1 MLASGFSG
9 ISITQF
15 HIRGAP
21 SSSVICRLYNYIF
34 SVVSEILDGQW
45 RFLYGATFVI
55 PYNLEEKN
63 FRPLGFWYHAK
74 PNISFFIS
82 CIVGQISCMCDKS
95 LEFETNIW
103 ISNLANQSMSM
114 PSWNYTQISNV
125 ETVQFF
131 FYFKK

>member
-45 RFLYGATFVI
+45 RFLYGATFVT
-55 PYNLEEKN
+55 PYNWREKTSDLRA
-63 FRPLGFWYHAK
+63 FDTALSQIYHSLSVVLLDRK
-74 PNISFFIS
+74 PA
-82 CIVGQISCMCDKS
+82 CV
-95 LEFETNIW
+95 TNH
-103 ISNLANQSMSM
+103 
-114 PSWNYTQISNV
+114 Y
-125 ETVQFF
+125 
-131 FYFKK
+131 